1 MTSASG
7 NLDDRATW
15 APYNDLLERYM
26 QKLSADRLPDHVK
39 KTFAW
44 YFKKLYE
51 NETGVLREADIQ
63 PVDPASLQSFDNLS
77 KFAEQG
83 ASVLG
88 RSSIAK
94 LNGGLG
100 TSMGLQKAKSLLTVK
115 RGLSFLDIIAKQVSH
130 FREIRNVALPVLFM
144 NSFSTDQDTLE
155 ALSGFEGNP
164 RGIPLT
170 FLQRKFPKVLVASGE
185 PADWPENQ
193 QLTWNPPGHGEFY
206 SALQFSGILQALLD
220 ADVEFM
226 FVSNA
231 DNLGATLSLEILG
244 FMAANDVPFIMEV
257 AERTPNDKKGGHLAF
272 TGDGRLTLRES
283 AQCDDADIAYFQDI
297 RRHCFFNTN
306 NLWINLKALD
316 GKLAESEDH
325 VLDLPMIRNDKR
337 LDPNDKNSPAVYQLE
352 TAMGA
357 AISLFENAQAV
368 VVPRSRFLP
377 VKKTNDLIL
386 LRSDCYSLNDD
397 FSISDERSPSD
408 GPCVVDLDPE
418 YYGTVGNFDKRFA
431 SGVPSLV
438 KCTSLM
444 IAGDVAFGKNVTC
457 RGDVRIQNSLSEQA
471 MIDDDTTLDNAIS
484 F

>member
-1 MTSASG
+1 MTKASG
-7 NLDDRATW
+7 NLDHRDTW
-15 APYNDLLERYM
+15 GPCDELLDQYM
-26 QKLSADRLPDHVK
+26 QKLDADELPNHVK
-39 KTFAW
+39 KSFAW
-44 YFKKLYE
+44 YFKKLYA
-51 NETGVLREADIQ
+51 NETGVVREADIQ
-63 PVDPASLQSFDNLS
+63 PVDLSSLQSFDDLS
-77 KFAEQG
+77 KFAEHG

-88 RSSIAK
+88 RCSIAQ

-130 FREIRNVALPVLFM
+130 FRESRNIALPVLFM
-144 NSFSTDQDTLE
+144 NSFSTDQDTLD

-164 RGIPLT
+164 HGIPLT
-170 FLQRKFPKVLVASGE
+170 FLQHKFPKVLAASGE

-206 SALQFSGILQALLD
+206 SALEFSGILRALLD
-220 ADVEFM
+220 ADIEFM

-272 TGDGRLTLRES
+272 TADGRLTLRES
-283 AQCDDADIAYFQDI
+283 AQCDESDTAYFQDI
-297 RRHCFFNTN
+297 ARHCFFNTN
-306 NLWINLKALD
+306 NLWINLRTLD
-316 GKLAESEDH
+316 EKLAASADH

-337 LDPNDKNSPAVYQLE
+337 LDPNDKDSPAVFQLE

-386 LRSDCYSLNDD
+386 IRSDCYTFNDD
-397 FSISDERSPSD
+397 FSLSDARSSSD
-408 GPCVVDLDPE
+408 GSCVVDLDPE
-418 YYGTVGNFDKRFA
+418 FYGTIGKFDERFA

-438 KCTSLM
+438 KCRSLT
-444 IAGDVAFGKNVTC
+444 IEGDVAFGKNVTC
-457 RGDVRIQNSLSEQA
+457 LDDVRIQNSLNEQA
-471 MIDDDTTLDNAIS
+471 MIEDDAILEGDLS